1 MLRFITTIMLSAFFM
16 MSCSQQHLKS
26 GIDKSNFD
34 TSVKPQQD
42 FFTYVNGNWIKK
54 TKIPADRASYGSF
67 TQLFEESQKNLRKII
82 EEAAQTP
89 NKKEGSDLQKIGDFY
104 TSFMDTVQIE
114 EKGLKPLQAELAR
127 VNAIKSR
134 KDLVKELAHLHR
146 IGVQTPF
153 GYFVNQ
159 DAKNSTQYI
168 SYLSQ
173 SGLGLP
179 DRDFYLKDNP
189 KFRQIRAKYR
199 EYVGKLLSL
208 AGHKM
213 SEKEAQ
219 KLFRIEKTIAENHWT
234 RVQNRDRDK
243 TYNKYSIAKLK
254 KLLPNLDWDLYA
266 QEAGITRAKEVIVRQ
281 PDYFKALNKMLR
293 SYPLNDW
300 KLYLT
305 VKLLNDAAPY
315 LSSDFVNVNFDFY
328 GRTLRGT
335 PQNRPRWK
343 RAVNATNGVLGQV
356 LGRIYVKKYFK
367 PEAKQRMVE
376 LVNNLKLAFK
386 DRIEHLQWMGPET
399 KKAALEKLSKFHTKI
414 GYPDKWKDYSK
425 LAIKKDDLLG
435 NLQRASE
442 FEYQRMIDKLG
453 KPIDRT
459 EWFMN
464 PQTVNAYYNPSMN
477 EIVFPAAILQ
487 PPFFDMSADD
497 AVNYGGIGAVI
508 GHEISHGFDDQG
520 RKSDGDGNLRDWWT
534 AKDKEEFQKRA
545 RKMVEEYNAFMPV
558 DSLHVNGKLTLGE
571 NIGDLGGVTVAYH
584 AYKLSLKGKKAPVI
598 DGLTGDQR
606 FFMGW
611 AQVWRRKSRPEET
624 RRRLLTDPHSPGKY
638 RVIGILSNLP
648 EFYRAFDVHKG
659 DPMWRSPDK
668 RVQIW

>member
-1 MLRFITTIMLSAFFM
+1 M

-571 NIGDLGGVTVAYH
+571 NIGYLGGVTVAYH